1 MTPRSPRSTLLVE
14 ASAMGV
20 RFAPDITVEE
30 LVRQE
35 PRAAAVLRRFG
46 IICLQCGEPAWGTL
60 RDLAADK
67 GITDL
72 GPLLDALE
80 ALDPA

>member
-1 MTPRSPRSTLLVE
+1 
-14 ASAMGV
+14 MGI
-20 RFAPDITVEE
+20 RFAADITIED
-30 LVRQE
+30 LVRRE

-60 RDLAADK
+60 RELAADK

-72 GPLLDALE
+72 DPLLDALE
-80 ALDPA
+80 SLAPAATTSGDR

>member
-1 MTPRSPRSTLLVE
+1 MAT
-14 ASAMGV
+14 
-20 RFAPDITVEE
+20 RFAPEITIED
-30 LVRQE
+30 LVRLE

-72 GPLLDALE
+72 GPLLEALE
-80 ALDPA
+80 TLNSPARSEPVDGPGSPGA